1 MNQIHRIYE
10 VEAKDID
17 TAKMKAVAKA
27 FQEFDSRH
35 HEAYAVDVKP
45 LGNRRYRLTVAVWD
59 CR

>member
-35 HEAYAVDVKP
+35 NTRVYPTFLA
-45 LGNRRYRLTVAVWD
+45 
-59 CR
+59 